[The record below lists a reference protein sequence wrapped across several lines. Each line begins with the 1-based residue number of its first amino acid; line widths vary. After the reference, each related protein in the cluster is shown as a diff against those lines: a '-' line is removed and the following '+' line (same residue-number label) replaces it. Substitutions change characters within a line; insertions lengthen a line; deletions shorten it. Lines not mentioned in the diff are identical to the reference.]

1 MARKRLFEEPPPALS
16 SSEEE
21 ETDDQE
27 EEPQKGTVRTQ
38 QNAAGEKSND
48 DEDGT
53 EDDEEE
59 DDDGAEVEKKKAD
72 LASKTPKP
80 NPVSAFESD
89 SDADSEDT
97 ESAQP
102 PSPSLSDFTVK
113 AISPKRKSD
122 TKPEQPKKENDA
134 DEEKAQKGSGPGTGG
149 SQRIWSDEDEIM
161 ILNGMIKFQNEKGK
175 NSSPDTT
182 DFYVSVKDSLYFNA
196 SNNQF
201 VKKIRR
207 LKKKYFTDVETNE
220 SGQYEIFSKPHDL
233 ECVELAKQIWGAGG
247 IVVGDKS
254 NASENSGE
262 NDAVVVVGGGGGGG
276 GGIVLAVAKLGRGGV
291 NGKGKEASVKKG
303 KRGSSEEVSG
313 EGKQGNLKKRKQV
326 LSEKGDEGEEG
337 NVKKE
342 KRILSEEVNGE
353 RKGKGGK
360 KEKQAANNE
369 LNGGEDANVKKQMS
383 FVSGEWKESSM
394 KKQKEVEGEEGSD
407 DFWDKYPH
415 LRSSL
420 QAEDLPEDVKER
432 AMMMLGK
439 VPEEKLVELEREW
452 RSLMNVK
459 LEFFMMEKDL
469 IAKQMKL
476 VLDGLKSQDY

>member
-27 EEPQKGTVRTQ
+27 EELQNSTVRTQ

-53 EDDEEE
+53 EDDDDDDDDDDDEEE
-59 DDDGAEVEKKKAD
+59 DDGGGGAEVEKKKPD
-72 LASKTPKP
+72 LPSKTPKP
-80 NPVSAFESD
+80 NSVSALESD

-102 PSPSLSDFTVK
+102 PSPSLSGFTVK

-122 TKPEQPKKENDA
+122 PKPEQPKKENDA
-134 DEEKAQKGSGPGTGG
+134 DEKKAQKGSGPGTGG

-161 ILNGMIKFQNEKGK
+161 ILNCMIKFQNEKGK
-175 NSSPDTT
+175 NSSPDTA

-247 IVVGDKS
+247 IVVGNKS
-254 NASENSGE
+254 NASKNSVE
-262 NDAVVVVGGGGGGG
+262 NDAVGGGGGGG
-276 GGIVLAVAKLGRGGV
+276 GGIVLAV
-291 NGKGKEASVKKG
+291 G

-313 EGKQGNLKKRKQV
+313 KGKQGNLKKRKQV

-342 KRILSEEVNGE
+342 KRILSEEFNGE

-383 FVSGEWKESSM
+383 FVNREWKESSM
-394 KKQKEVEGEEGSD
+394 KKQEEVEGEEGSD
-407 DFWDKYPH
+407 DLWEKYPH

-420 QAEDLPEDVKER
+420 LAEDLPEDVKER

-439 VPEEKLVELEREW
+439 VSEEKLVELEREW
-452 RSLMNVK
+452 RSLMNAK

-476 VLDGLKSQDY
+476 ALDGLKSQDY